1 MSYGP
6 LPKRVD
12 PRKFAE
18 REAKVEGM
26 AAVSAMPR
34 LASLL
39 VEGTG
44 EILVSLQFAVD
55 EQRLRTVTGSASG
68 TVTQTCQRCLEPVSV
83 DVEANVNLAMVLNE
97 EQAKNLP
104 RYYDPLIVEA
114 EDIELLSL
122 VEDELILSLPLVAY
136 HDDCSIQTSFG
147 DADEATGTQET
158 KPNPFSVLAA
168 LKNTANKS

>member
-18 REAKVEGM
+18 REAKVEGI
-26 AAVSAMPR
+26 ASVSAMPR

-39 VEGTG
+39 ADGTG
-44 EILVSLQFAVD
+44 DVLVSLQFAVD
-55 EQRLRTVTGSASG
+55 EQRLRTVSGSARG
-68 TVTQTCQRCLEPVSV
+68 TVTQTCQRCLEPVSIE
-83 DVEANVNLAMVLNE
+83 VEANVNLALALTE

-114 EDIELLSL
+114 EEIELLSL

-147 DADEATGTQET
+147 DADEAARTQET

-168 LKNTANKS
+168 LKKTADKS